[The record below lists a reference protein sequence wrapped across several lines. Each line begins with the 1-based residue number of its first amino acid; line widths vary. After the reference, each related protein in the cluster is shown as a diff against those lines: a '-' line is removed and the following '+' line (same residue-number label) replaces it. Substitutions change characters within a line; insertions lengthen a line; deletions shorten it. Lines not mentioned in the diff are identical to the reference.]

1 MGHRYQR
8 NDILTATP
16 ESLVG
21 KLFEG
26 AIRSTRLAQGL
37 AEPSGLAERRR
48 ELSKALAIVGELRA
62 SLDLERGG
70 EIAANLDRLYGFV
83 IDRLAEA
90 SLRQCDEPVEE
101 ASSEEPL
108 NENLFR
114 PVAELELSVR
124 SANCLQNANI
134 KLIGQLVQRSEA
146 EMLKTKNFG
155 RKSLNEIKEILS
167 GMDLALGMKLD
178 DWPQLQK

>member
-16 ESLVG
+16 ELLVG

-37 AEPSGLAERRR
+37 VDPNALGERHRA
-48 ELSKALAIVGELRA
+48 LSKALAIVGELRA

-90 SLRQCDEPVEE
+90 SMRRSDEPVAE
-101 ASSEEPL
+101 ALRVLEPL
-108 NENLFR
+108 GEAWQQ
-114 PVAELELSVR
+114 VASNAAALE
-124 SANCLQNANI
+124 
-134 KLIGQLVQRSEA
+134 
-146 EMLKTKNFG
+146 
-155 RKSLNEIKEILS
+155 RKS
-167 GMDLALGMKLD
+167 A
-178 DWPQLQK
+178 

>member
-26 AIRSTRLAQGL
+26 AIRSTRLAQEL
-37 AEPSGLAERRR
+37 VEPSGQAERRR

-70 EIAANLDRLYGFV
+70 EIAVNLDRLYGFV
-83 IDRLAEA
+83 IDRLADA
-90 SLRQCDEPVEE
+90 SLRCCGEPVEE
-101 ASSEEPL
+101 ALRVLEPL
-108 NENLFR
+108 GEAWQQIANSA
-114 PVAELELSVR
+114 VTLERR
-124 SANCLQNANI
+124 SA
-134 KLIGQLVQRSEA
+134 
-146 EMLKTKNFG
+146 
-155 RKSLNEIKEILS
+155 
-167 GMDLALGMKLD
+167 
-178 DWPQLQK
+178 

>member
-1 MGHRYQR
+1 MGHRYQL

-37 AEPSGLAERRR
+37 AEPTGLTERRR
-48 ELSKALAIVGELRA
+48 SLSKALAIVGELRA

-90 SLRQCDEPVEE
+90 SLCRRDEPVED
-101 ASSEEPL
+101 ALRVLEPL
-108 NENLFR
+108 GEAWQQ
-114 PVAELELSVR
+114 VASTAAAAPERR
-124 SANCLQNANI
+124 SA
-134 KLIGQLVQRSEA
+134 
-146 EMLKTKNFG
+146 
-155 RKSLNEIKEILS
+155 
-167 GMDLALGMKLD
+167 
-178 DWPQLQK
+178 